1 MKHLEVATLGPLML
15 AAMLIIG
22 ATVVIGQTETAAP
35 QPETKASPKTA
46 HTAAPDRGQQVFAQ
60 NCSRCH
66 TTPEGFPP
74 SISGTVARHMRVRAG
89 LSDADYKALRQFLN
103 P

>member
-1 MKHLEVATLGPLML
+1 MKHLEAIQLRPLLL
-15 AAMLIIG
+15 AAMVTIG
-22 ATVVIGQTETAAP
+22 TTVVIGQTETAP
-35 QPETKASPKTA
+35 PRPKTKASPKTA
-46 HTAAPDRGQQVFAQ
+46 HTAIPDRGQQVFER
-60 NCSRCH
+60 NCTRCH

-89 LSDADYKALRQFLN
+89 LSDADYKALRRFLN